1 MAHRT
6 RPEGAH
12 DAAFPFMHPSRDGET
27 LVYHPGLTKLEMFVL
42 AEVMSGHNNSGPSSV
57 VYNAIAQMRAMEKR
71 CSSCLSERH
80 SLDVDDQTL
89 YTCINENCEMY
100 GVNEVLA
107 KKGFTFELNRW
118 FRPHQEDL
126 NATA

>member
-42 AEVMSGHNNSGPSSV
+42 AEVMSGSNVTPDQV
-57 VYNAIAQMRAMEKR
+57 VRNAIWQMFAIQKR

-107 KKGFTFELNRW
+107 KNGFTFELNRW
-118 FRPHQEDL
+118 FRPHHEDL